1 MVLADPVTVGTH
13 YLADGCLLTVT
24 SHGRGEEGALGV
36 SLIRALITVITAKP
50 RRPRLLTAS
59 P

>member
-13 YLADGCLLTVT
+13 FLADGCLLTVT

-50 RRPRLLTAS
+50 
-59 P
+59 